1 MGTFTMAIESKA
13 GFCFV
18 ATGDKY
24 RDEAAQAARYVRKTN
39 PDRLICLIS
48 DVPVVGDLWD
58 DVVILEKPAFGFRDK
73 IAMGLCP
80 YARFLYLDTD
90 TMVVSR
96 LDGVFD
102 LLNKFDMVGCQ
113 LFEGHDYRV
122 EGIPDCFP
130 DFCGGVLGF
139 RRSARITEF
148 FENWA
153 VEYDRFRAENT
164 SGYYHPANT
173 SDQKSL
179 RYSVYFSDL
188 RHSVLP
194 PEFNF
199 IPQHLAPACLPV
211 SIFHGRPIGALEA
224 LEPRM
229 NAKLGIRAY
238 VPLLDAVIGG
248 DPPITELR
256 RIFIRVTAQILR
268 RVVRRILPRFAL
280 DWLRRFKLVR
290 HSVLAQQFETED
302 PSAGTKWQ

>member
-1 MGTFTMAIESKA
+1 MFSMATESKA

-24 RDEAAQAARYVRKTN
+24 RDEAAQAARYVRNTN
-39 PDRLICLIS
+39 PGRPICLVC
-48 DVPVVGDLWD
+48 DVPVVDGLWD
-58 DVVILEKPAFGFRDK
+58 DVVILAKPAFGFRDK

-80 YARFLYLDTD
+80 YERFLYLDTD
-90 TMVVSR
+90 TMVVAN
-96 LDGVFD
+96 LDGVFE
-102 LLNKFDMVGCQ
+102 LLNRFDMVGCQ
-113 LFEGHDYRV
+113 LFEGHDYSV

-139 RRSARITEF
+139 RRSPEIADF
-148 FENWA
+148 FNRWA
-153 VEYDRFRAENT
+153 VEYDRFREENT
-164 SGYYHPANT
+164 GNYYHPANT

-211 SIFHGRPIGALEA
+211 SIFHGRPIKALQG

-229 NAKLGIRAY
+229 NAKFGIRAY
-238 VPLLDAVIGG
+238 IPLLDAVVGG
-248 DPPITELR
+248 DPPMAELT
-256 RIFIRVTAQILR
+256 RIFVRVTAQILR
-268 RVVRRILPRFAL
+268 RIARRVLPRWVL

-302 PSAGTKWQ
+302 PSAGKKWR